1 MIGRCQNG
9 PSRRQMLAD
18 IDRPMRPAVRRLRRR
33 ALIGAKLAACL
44 IAVSMLVV
52 IMLMLIAEA
61 FRNDP
66 LTPSESVKKP
76 VSAPVAQPLRRM
88 T

>member
-18 IDRPMRPAVRRLRRR
+18 IDRPMRPAVRRFRRR

-44 IAVSMLVV
+44 VAVSMLVV
-52 IMLMLIAEA
+52 IMLLLLADA
-61 FRNDP
+61 AQHDP
-66 LTPSESVKKP
+66 VTVKKP
-76 VSAPVAQPLRRM
+76 VSAPAAKPLRRM

>member
-1 MIGRCQNG
+1 MIGHCQHG
-9 PSRRQMLAD
+9 HARRQMLAD

-44 IAVSMLVV
+44 IAVSMLAV
-52 IMLMLIAEA
+52 IMLLLIAEA

-66 LTPSESVKKP
+66 LTTTPSAKP
-76 VSAPVAQPLRRM
+76 VSAPAVQPLRRM